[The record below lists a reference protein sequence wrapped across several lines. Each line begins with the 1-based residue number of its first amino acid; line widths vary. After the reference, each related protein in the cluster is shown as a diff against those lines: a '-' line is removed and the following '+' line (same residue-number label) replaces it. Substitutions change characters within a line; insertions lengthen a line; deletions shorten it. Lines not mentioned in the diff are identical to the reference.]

1 MNLLSIF
8 LQAPAQGNSSMMLI
22 MMGAMFVGF
31 YFLMIRPQMK
41 KQKQEKNFQETLKVG
56 TRVVLTSGLHG
67 RIAQVQDDG
76 FIIETLSGKLKFEKA
91 AVSREFTEARFGDK
105 AKAAEK
111 ATEKKEVEKKEID
124 LEKK

>member
-1 MNLLSIF
+1 
-8 LQAPAQGNSSMMLI
+8 MMLI

-76 FIIETLSGKLKFEKA
+76 FVIETLSGKLKFEKA
-91 AVSREFTEARFGDK
+91 AVSREFTENRFGDK

-111 ATEKKEVEKKEID
+111 TAEKKEVE
-124 LEKK
+124 EKN

>member
-1 MNLLSIF
+1 MSLLSIF
-8 LQAPAQGNSSMMLI
+8 LQAPQGGNSSMMLI
-22 MMGAMFVGF
+22 MMGVMFVGF
-31 YFLMIRPQMK
+31 YFLMIRPQMR

-76 FIIETLSGKLKFEKA
+76 FVIETLSGKLKFEKA

-105 AKAAEK
+105 AKTADK
-111 ATEKKEVEKKEID
+111 ASDKKEIE
-124 LEKK
+124 EKN

>member
-1 MNLLSIF
+1 MLSIF
-8 LQAPAQGNSSMMLI
+8 LQAAQPQGSSSMMLI
-22 MMGAMFVGF
+22 MMGVMFVGF

-76 FIIETLSGKLKFEKA
+76 FVIETLSGKLKFEKA

-111 ATEKKEVEKKEID
+111 TADKKENEAETK
-124 LEKK
+124 

>member
-1 MNLLSIF
+1 MSLLSIF
-8 LQAPAQGNSSMMLI
+8 LQAPAPGGGNSMMLI

-76 FIIETLSGKLKFEKA
+76 FVIETLSGKLKFEKA

-105 AKAAEK
+105 AKAVAEK
-111 ATEKKEVEKKEID
+111 TAEKKEID

>member
-1 MNLLSIF
+1 MNILTIF
-8 LQAPAQGNSSMMLI
+8 LQAPGQGGNSSMMLI
-22 MMGAMFVGF
+22 MMGVMFVGF

-76 FIIETLSGKLKFEKA
+76 FVIETLSGKLKFEKA

-105 AKAAEK
+105 PKAAEK
-111 ATEKKEVEKKEID
+111 TADKATDKKEIE
-124 LEKK
+124 EKN

>member
-1 MNLLSIF
+1 MLTLF
-8 LQAPAQGNSSMMLI
+8 LQAQPQGSSSMMLI
-22 MMGAMFVGF
+22 MMGVMFVGF

-76 FIIETLSGKLKFEKA
+76 FVIETLSGKLKFEKA
-91 AVSREFTEARFGDK
+91 AVSREMTESRFGDK
-105 AKAAEK
+105 AKTADKSADKKE
-111 ATEKKEVEKKEID
+111 TETEEKK
-124 LEKK
+124 